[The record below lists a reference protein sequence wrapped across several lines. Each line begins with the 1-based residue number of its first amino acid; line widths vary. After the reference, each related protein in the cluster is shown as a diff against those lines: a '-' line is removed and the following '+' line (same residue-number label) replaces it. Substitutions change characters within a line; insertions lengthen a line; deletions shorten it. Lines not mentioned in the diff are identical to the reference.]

1 MAYGIN
7 TGGRTKGTPNKVTSE
22 VKNKLVELIDG
33 TISELSTA
41 NLNVA
46 NKIKLL
52 EIALNYCIPSYPTA
66 IKKPIMSR
74 RVLGLNMYQALRKKT
89 IAENSKKHHLLAKQF
104 V

>member
-1 MAYGIN
+1 MAYGRK
-7 TGGRTKGTPNKVTSE
+7 TGGRKAGTPNKVTTE

-52 EIALNYCIPSYPTA
+52 EIALNYCIPKLAHTYNEEEQKQKTF
-66 IKKPIMSR
+66 
-74 RVLGLNMYQALRKKT
+74 RVEYVGKT
-89 IAENSKKHHLLAKQF
+89 VDYNAEKN
-104 V
+104 